1 MSGTLISSEIGEPYA
16 QALMSLAKQ
25 NNLTEQFG
33 QTFRSL
39 SSLLAESKEFKE
51 FVLNPVVKGE
61 DKKAVLKKVMGDDA
75 NPYLVNF
82 MMLLVDKRRI
92 IFLEPIVE
100 QYLNLLRKLNQ
111 TVLAEVTSAT
121 ELSEAQQANIVEKV
135 KAIAEARDVELKT
148 TVDPDLIGGV
158 IIKVGSKVID
168 ASLRGQLRRISISR
182 NQKRR
187 ATPRR
192 TGRINFGADLQ
203 RQPLRKT
210 QTSDSSF
217 RNKFG
222 SRGLGNALVNV
233 NKE

>member
-168 ASLRGQLRRISISR
+168 ASLRGQLRRISISL
-182 NQKRR
+182 NQ
-187 ATPRR
+187 
-192 TGRINFGADLQ
+192 
-203 RQPLRKT
+203 
-210 QTSDSSF
+210 
-217 RNKFG
+217 
-222 SRGLGNALVNV
+222 
-233 NKE
+233 